1 MSDDVKI
8 TWDADSILAFL
19 ESHRDELRAMGV
31 QRIGL
36 FGSYARGEQSP
47 DSDMDFLLTLDD
59 WTWRRWCAVWNFLE
73 DAFGMKVDLIPER
86 DLREELR
93 PYVMEDVRYAE
104 GF

>member
-1 MSDDVKI
+1 MSDDVKV

-47 DSDMDFLLTLDD
+47 DSDMDFLAEFESVSYRNFMNL
-59 WTWRRWCAVWNFLE
+59 WHFLE
-73 DAFGMKVDLIPER
+73 DSFGVKVDLGEPHT
-86 DLREELR
+86 LREEIR
-93 PYVMEDVRYAE
+93 PYVMRDVRYVE
-104 GF
+104 GL